1 MFPLVLTIGLE
12 KAGKDVSFSAR
23 ASSAEEDKDR
33 RTFEFLSIV
42 IVVSSPSSI
51 QAEF

>member
-1 MFPLVLTIGLE
+1 MFPLQLTIRLE
-12 KAGKDVSFSAR
+12 KAGKDIFLSVR

-42 IVVSSPSSI
+42 IVVS
-51 QAEF
+51 